1 MNNKLLFI
9 WVVAPTGTSLD
20 TIRDRQCGGIASVLW
35 LVSWIAV
42 IPAFLHESL
51 CSCSFWR
58 EQLACSETNLFVS
71 CCSCPKWPKGCSG
84 VWIMCNF
91 NHIRD
96 ETLFYRN
103 NTYSQTRNY
112 FTATFLYSRN
122 RKLRDLAKYHQ
133 NRKISHILPNHQA
146 CGIWNLAL

>member
-42 IPAFLHESL
+42 ISAFLHESL

-71 CCSCPKWPKGCSG
+71 CCSCLKWPKGCSG
-84 VWIMCNF
+84 VWIIMTCNILF
-91 NHIRD
+91 KVVWRSKFLKSLIGHLLVM
-96 ETLFYRN
+96 TLCWLFW
-103 NTYSQTRNY
+103 S
-112 FTATFLYSRN
+112 
-122 RKLRDLAKYHQ
+122 
-133 NRKISHILPNHQA
+133 
-146 CGIWNLAL
+146 CGILSENNFLVKFNKFMIHYLKYKGD

>member
-1 MNNKLLFI
+1 MRQDPLTLTNEIEKENNKPET
-9 WVVAPTGTSLD
+9 VAYFHYLTYPLKEDQTRCRLNLSHLMWSQTCYD
-20 TIRDRQCGGIASVLW
+20 HEIPIRQEE
-35 LVSWIAV
+35 
-42 IPAFLHESL
+42 IPQECYA
-51 CSCSFWR
+51 
-58 EQLACSETNLFVS
+58 
-71 CCSCPKWPKGCSG
+71 
-84 VWIMCNF
+84 MCNF

-96 ETLFYRN
+96 EKLFYRN

-146 CGIWNLAL
+146 CGI